1 MSYKFLFSSFRIS
14 LEKHGGGGGDDQGD
28 LDEDEKDQSSLL
40 ETVLKQMYMAYVRN
54 VKFTSPTAWPM
65 IHFMR
70 RSLAEIFN
78 LNHQVLYYKKFNRW
92 SEGFHLN
99 MFLFKEKN

>member
-1 MSYKFLFSSFRIS
+1 
-14 LEKHGGGGGDDQGD
+14 
-28 LDEDEKDQSSLL
+28 
-40 ETVLKQMYMAYVRN
+40 MYMAYVRN

-78 LNHQVLYYKKFNRW
+78 LNHQVFQLQMP
-92 SEGFHLN
+92 SE
-99 MFLFKEKN
+99 E

>member
-1 MSYKFLFSSFRIS
+1 MER
-14 LEKHGGGGGDDQGD
+14 GGKIADN
-28 LDEDEKDQSSLL
+28 DEDDVGDGDEGESSTLL

-70 RSLAEIFN
+70 RSLAEMFN
-78 LNHQVLYYKKFNRW
+78 LNHQVI
-92 SEGFHLN
+92 LN
-99 MFLFKEKN
+99 F